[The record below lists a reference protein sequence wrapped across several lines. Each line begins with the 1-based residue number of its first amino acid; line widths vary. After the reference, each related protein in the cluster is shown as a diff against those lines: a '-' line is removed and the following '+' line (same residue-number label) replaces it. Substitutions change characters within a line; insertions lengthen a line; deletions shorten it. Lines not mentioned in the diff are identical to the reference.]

1 MENILD
7 YIDYRVYLA
16 ACFNEIKNI
25 KAGIRIKYSYEAF
38 ANLLKINNRSYLWD
52 VMNMR
57 KKKQLAEKY
66 WDGVSQG
73 LKLSDEQT
81 QYLKNIIAYTHAREE
96 GKQAIADYYYK
107 QAMNNKIKSVTPAFQ
122 LRKDHYEYYS
132 KWYHSAIRAYIE
144 LNPFKH
150 EYLKLSRKLSP
161 PITELQAK
169 KSVQLLSRLGL
180 IAQGN
185 DGVYHITQ
193 IKIKAGDEITQT
205 IKNRFHRECTELAK
219 NAIMDHSPET
229 HKIYSLTLGI
239 SEQTYEI
246 IREETEQFKDRIMEL
261 AGNDKKADRVYQYQ
275 LVLFPLIINNKGR

>member
-25 KAGIRIKYSYEAF
+25 KANIRINYSYEAF
-38 ANLLKINNRSYLWD
+38 AHLLRINNRSYLWD

-66 WDGVSQG
+66 WDGVAEG
-73 LKLSDEQT
+73 LKLSPEQAG
-81 QYLKNIIAYTHAREE
+81 YLKNIIAYTHAREE
-96 GKQAIADYYYK
+96 GKQSIADYYYQ

-144 LNPFKH
+144 LTPFKDD
-150 EYLKLSRKLSP
+150 YLKLSRSLSP
-161 PITELQAK
+161 SITEMQAK
-169 KSVQLLSRLGL
+169 KSVQLLKRLGL
-180 IAQGN
+180 IDKGN

-205 IKNRFHRECTELAK
+205 VRNRFHVECTELAK

-229 HKIYSLTLGI
+229 RNTYSLTIGI
-239 SEQTYEI
+239 SKQTYEI
-246 IREETEQFKDRIMEL
+246 ISEETRQFKDKIMEL
-261 AGNDKKADRVYQYQ
+261 ASNDKKADRVYQYQ
-275 LVLFPLIINNKGR
+275 LVFFPLMIKNRNR